1 MKNYFETIGFAV
13 IPFVLGMFAA
23 YLVGS
28 FINVSF
34 DPALWEH
41 DSRVFMSIV
50 GLCCGT
56 ALYVKLII
64 WRTL

>member
-1 MKNYFETIGFAV
+1 MKNYFAVIGFAI
-13 IPFVLGMFAA
+13 IPFVLGMFTA

-50 GLCCGT
+50 GLCAGV
-56 ALYVKLII
+56 ALYLKLLA
-64 WRTL
+64 WKTL